1 MKFEFQSP
9 DAKETWQFENG
20 RVSFVKREADI
31 TDTLEF
37 NQACRNELDGYTES
51 RELKAAACIP
61 PVVVEELMK
70 QGIWFDPVAFKKWL
84 NNSDNRKFRM
94 SEGRI

>member
-1 MKFEFQSP
+1 MKLIFQSP

-31 TDTLEF
+31 TDTLDF
-37 NQACRNELDGYTES
+37 NQACRDEFSGYTES